1 MENVVVDT
9 ACPLD
14 CPDCCSLAVTVSEGR
29 LVSIDGSMLNAP
41 TGGYICA
48 KVRKFGDRVYG
59 EARLRHPA
67 VRSGPKGQARFSRVT
82 WDEAFEMIVGRLNE
96 VREKWGPEAILP
108 FSYGGSNGL
117 LTQDTLDAVVF
128 RRLGASRLGRTVC
141 AAPTGTAAQAM
152 YGKMPCVTYEDYP
165 DARLI
170 ILWGVNPSTSGI
182 HLVPYVRQAQKQG
195 ARLIVIDPRAT
206 PLARHADLHI
216 APRPGTDVAIAL
228 SMHRYLFEEGLADAG
243 FMAAHTRGAERLR
256 GRAAAWTI
264 ERAAEISG
272 VPEAAIHQ
280 LAQDYASTSPA
291 LVRCG
296 WGLERNR
303 NGGNAAMA
311 ILALPAVAGK
321 FGVRGGGYSM
331 SNSSAWNIT
340 RPWLGP
346 EPATRIVNMNKLGR
360 ALMDPSD
367 PPIKAMFVYNANPVA
382 TLPDQQRVLQG
393 MARDDLFTVVFDQV
407 MTDTAAYADVI
418 LPATTFLEAYDFAKG
433 YGPLSLQLVRPVI
446 DTVGESRSNPE
457 VFGELAKRLG
467 VLESGE
473 TDNELDMLL
482 QVFQALPGDAGTQ
495 IGDTGRAV
503 PAFGLR
509 PVQFVDVM
517 PRTFDGKVDLFPEAL
532 EAEAPTGLYT
542 YQDDPSSERFPL
554 ALISPASDKTIS
566 STLGELPRPGVAVVM
581 NPADAASRGLKQDD
595 PIRMFNEL
603 GEVQCAVKIDDS
615 IRQGTVSLPK
625 GLWRKSTW
633 NQSTANTLVPDS
645 LTDLGGGA
653 CFNDAR
659 VQVALLENASS
670 QRKDAK
676 PQGTS
681 S

>member
-1 MENVVVDT
+1 
-9 ACPLD
+9 
-14 CPDCCSLAVTVSEGR
+14 
-29 LVSIDGSMLNAP
+29 
-41 TGGYICA
+41 
-48 KVRKFGDRVYG
+48 
-59 EARLRHPA
+59 
-67 VRSGPKGQARFSRVT
+67 
-82 WDEAFEMIVGRLNE
+82 
-96 VREKWGPEAILP
+96 
-108 FSYGGSNGL
+108 
-117 LTQDTLDAVVF
+117 
-128 RRLGASRLGRTVC
+128 
-141 AAPTGTAAQAM
+141 
-152 YGKMPCVTYEDYP
+152 
-165 DARLI
+165 
-170 ILWGVNPSTSGI
+170 
-182 HLVPYVRQAQKQG
+182 
-195 ARLIVIDPRAT
+195 
-206 PLARHADLHI
+206 
-216 APRPGTDVAIAL
+216 
-228 SMHRYLFEEGLADAG
+228 
-243 FMAAHTRGAERLR
+243 
-256 GRAAAWTI
+256 
-264 ERAAEISG
+264 
-272 VPEAAIHQ
+272 
-280 LAQDYASTSPA
+280 
-291 LVRCG
+291 
-296 WGLERNR
+296 
-303 NGGNAAMA
+303 MA

-331 SNSSAWNIT
+331 SNSSAWNISK
-340 RPWLGP
+340 PWLGP

-360 ALMDPSD
+360 ALMEPSD

-482 QVFQALPGDAGTQ
+482 EVFKALPGDAGTQ

-503 PAFGLR
+503 PPFGLR

-615 IRQGTVSLPK
+615 IREGTVSLPK

-659 VQVALLENASS
+659 VQVARLEHSPS
-670 QRKDAK
+670 QRTDAQSAENFLVIFQSANLPVCECWLWEDPEFLVDDRNLVDREDERRR
-676 PQGTS
+676 PQVSHFRLAPQRVADFLVGDDHRVFQPRIDDGELVGDLDERFALGGAEFPAGGGLDGLQQTHARS
-681 S
+681 PPGGGDRAGRAAHVTDFSATRSTKR